1 MRPSISRRVA
11 ALLAAALVACAPP
24 LNWRE
29 TRPPGSGVA
38 MLFPCRPDPQERTI
52 QIAGAALRMRMHSCR
67 AAGAEFSLVF
77 ADVAEPASVTP
88 LLAAMRAAAQAN
100 LDGTSTA
107 RPLAPAGA
115 TPNEQSTLMRID
127 GRLPD
132 RRRIVEHVA
141 FFARGLRVYQ
151 VTALGESLDAE
162 AIETF
167 FDSIKVV
174 T

>member
-1 MRPSISRRVA
+1 MRPFVGRG
-11 ALLAAALVACAPP
+11 AAALCAAALFACAPS

-38 MLFPCRPDPQERTI
+38 MLFPCRPDRQERTI
-52 QIAGAALRMRMHSCR
+52 QIAGAALRMQMYSCR

-77 ADVAEPASVTP
+77 ADVAEPARVTP
-88 LLAAMRAAAQAN
+88 VLLALRAAAQAN
-100 LDGTSTA
+100 LDGASTA
-107 RPLAPAGA
+107 QPLALAGA
-115 TPNEQSTLMRID
+115 TPNEQSARMRID

-132 RRRIVEHVA
+132 GRRIVEHAA

-151 VTALGESLDAE
+151 LTTLGESLDAE
-162 AIETF
+162 ASDAF
-167 FDSIKVV
+167 LDSIKVV